1 MKRSLVGMTMIFLG
15 YEDGFLGELS
25 PGELVIVF
33 STDGEDAY
41 RVHPIRE
48 GRADPLIFPTVF
60 VNELGGRPL
69 VVASK

>member
-1 MKRSLVGMTMIFLG
+1 MTRSLVGMIMTFLG

-48 GRADPLIFPTVF
+48 GRADPLLFPTVF
-60 VNELGGRPL
+60 FNELGQPPL
-69 VVASK
+69 VIAST